1 MLHNTLSDGA
11 GPPAAPLISQN
22 RGVGFGSAAGFAA
35 GGHAFE
41 ARV

>member
-1 MLHNTLSDGA
+1 MLHNTLSDG
-11 GPPAAPLISQN
+11 AAPLISQN